1 MCFCP
6 FSCYLEFL
14 PYVLLVTIPFF
25 GSFSGTEL
33 ILRLSIIILAF
44 ITAGEF
50 IPNVKYVLDIIP
62 NCKACLLTALVICVP
77 LSVIPYPAVWL
88 YGWLLWLMEPVLL
101 CIETVLALNLVM
113 QFSRNCAEKIE
124 EDEDEAWKWKLLLT
138 LFSAG
143 CYALLAV
150 MVFIIFTEGSDIQFW
165 LVMLVLSFSVLLA
178 AHNMMWM
185 SHQGII
191 SDVAFVTLSSM
202 LIVYVMREEIA
213 LANHPLQKP
222 NSWYRYHA
230 KGSLWTE
237 TYKVVHMSLDSAKL
251 AMLFLRRFISP
262 QVMALLCIR
271 LYSVVFLMHRTIRNC
286 GLENDDLELSD
297 VDEDSSPWR
306 SPFLVKV
313 AVVILVTQ
321 YTTQLY
327 DHSCSHIAPAWPWSL
342 LPNDIIVGRVFQ
354 VLLGNCFYIWT
365 LYRADDWQLSDWF
378 SND

>member
-1 MCFCP
+1 MGHGGRG
-6 FSCYLEFL
+6 EFL

-124 EDEDEAWKWKLLLT
+124 EDEDEAWKWKV
-138 LFSAG
+138 S
-143 CYALLAV
+143 CQRV
-150 MVFIIFTEGSDIQFW
+150 VVDRNIQ
-165 LVMLVLSFSVLLA
+165 S
-178 AHNMMWM
+178 
-185 SHQGII
+185 
-191 SDVAFVTLSSM
+191 
-202 LIVYVMREEIA
+202 Y
-213 LANHPLQKP
+213 
-222 NSWYRYHA
+222 
-230 KGSLWTE
+230 
-237 TYKVVHMSLDSAKL
+237 TY
-251 AMLFLRRFISP
+251 
-262 QVMALLCIR
+262 
-271 LYSVVFLMHRTIRNC
+271 
-286 GLENDDLELSD
+286 NDDLELSD

-327 DHSCSHIAPAWPWSL
+327 DHSCSHTTPAWPWSL

-365 LYRADDWQLSDWF
+365 LYRADDWQLSDC
-378 SND
+378 N